1 MDVACPNCGNPNLDV
16 DSQNSV
22 VYCKKCGFAVRVD
35 PNTGETTPLNP
46 GAQAGASKE
55 AAGSQEVYAGGGTVF
70 GMDPFMFWMIGTAV
84 LLFLTLFAVVPDLT
98 WFLGLEVL
106 LTAFWWMRR

>member
-1 MDVACPNCGNPNLDV
+1 MDVACPNCGNPHLDV
-16 DSQNSV
+16 DAENSV

-46 GAQAGASKE
+46 GAQPGSAAGAP
-55 AAGSQEVYAGGGTVF
+55 EVYAGGNTIF
-70 GMDPFMFWMIGTAV
+70 GMEPFMFWMVGTAV
-84 LLFLTLFAVVPDLT
+84 LLFLTLLAVIPDLL

-106 LTAFWWMRR
+106 LTLFWWMRR

>member
-16 DSQNSV
+16 DAQNSV

-35 PNTGETTPLNP
+35 PATGETTPLNP
-46 GAQAGASKE
+46 GAQAGGVPAQ
-55 AAGSQEVYAGGGTVF
+55 GSPEVYSGGGTVF
-70 GMDPFMFWMIGTAV
+70 GMDPFMFWMVGTAV
-84 LLFLTLFAVVPDLT
+84 LLLLTLLAVIPDLI
-98 WFLGLEVL
+98 WFAGLEIL